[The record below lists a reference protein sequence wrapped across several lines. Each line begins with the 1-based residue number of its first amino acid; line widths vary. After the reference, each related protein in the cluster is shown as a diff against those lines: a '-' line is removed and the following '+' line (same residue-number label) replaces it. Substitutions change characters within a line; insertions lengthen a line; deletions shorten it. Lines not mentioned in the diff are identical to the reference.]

1 MTDFAVSELDVAP
14 PSVIRQAARDFAAA
28 LAETPQFV
36 AFEAATERLTS
47 DKAAKR
53 AMDAYHDKYASL
65 EMMLRLRAVS
75 AEDQVELIRLRKA
88 VDAQPAVIAYR
99 QAQAD
104 VRALCQMA
112 GTQLSGYIGLDFA
125 GVCSSG
131 GCC

>member
-1 MTDFAVSELDVAP
+1 MADFAVSELDIAP
-14 PSVIRQAARDFAAA
+14 PSVVRQAACDFAAA
-28 LAETPQFV
+28 LAETPQFE
-36 AFEAATERLTS
+36 AFEVAVEQLKNDQGAR
-47 DKAAKR
+47 R
-53 AMDAYHDKYASL
+53 AMDAYESKYASL

-75 AEDQVELIRLRKA
+75 AEDQAELIRLRKA
-88 VDAQPAVIAYR
+88 VDDQPAVTAYR
-99 QAQAD
+99 QAEAD

>member
-1 MTDFAVSELDVAP
+1 
-14 PSVIRQAARDFAAA
+14 VIRQAACDFAAA
-28 LAETPQFV
+28 LAETAQFE
-36 AFEAATERLTS
+36 AFEIAVERLKN
-47 DKAAKR
+47 DQAARR
-53 AMDAYHDKYASL
+53 AMDAYESKYASL

-75 AEDQVELIRLRKA
+75 AEDQAELVRLRKA
-88 VDAQPAVIAYR
+88 VDDQPAVTAYR
-99 QAQAD
+99 QAEAD